1 MIGYPLRYL
10 AGILDVDETDL
21 NNHLLVLKDHNHI
34 EIEESDSRFIIR
46 IIGWDKYQSEYSRQ
60 REYRQVGNANKRAR
74 AYSGGKFTSDEW
86 IMLVTLCQNKCICC
100 GSDSSVS
107 DLCPDHVIALSD
119 GGSGDIFNIQPL
131 CGPCNRL
138 KGTSSK
144 DYRTPKLLRELQLK
158 LQPKLHGELL
168 SRSTQEGEG
177 DVEVEVE
184 GEGEEEKNQPPPL
197 AFQGRVLRVT
207 QRQHQ
212 RLLEVFGHH
221 GSAYQEADLWLEAN
235 PRKVRKNHYA
245 FMRNWLSREKE
256 KAIPSKQE
264 VLVGSGPLER
274 APRLC
279 ARCGATGSWH
289 LNATKRGWPVDHEF
303 AAAVR

>member
-1 MIGYPLRYL
+1 M
-10 AGILDVDETDL
+10 DEVSL
-21 NNHLLVLKDHNHI
+21 NNALLLLRDHGHI
-34 EIEESDSRFIIR
+34 TLEEASRQFIVGIVN
-46 IIGWDKYQSEYSRQ
+46 WEKYQSEYFRQ
-60 REYRQVGNANKRAR
+60 KAYREVTPEVTTKVTTQTTKRL
-74 AYSGGKFTSDEW
+74 
-86 IMLVTLCQNKCICC
+86 LV
-100 GSDSSVS
+100 
-107 DLCPDHVIALSD
+107 
-119 GGSGDIFNIQPL
+119 
-131 CGPCNRL
+131 
-138 KGTSSK
+138 
-144 DYRTPKLLRELQLK
+144 
-158 LQPKLHGELL
+158 
-168 SRSTQEGEG
+168 EGEG

-184 GEGEEEKNQPPPL
+184 GEGEEEKNQPPL
-197 AFQGRVLRVT
+197 AFQGRVLRIT

-264 VLVGSGPLER
+264 VLIGSGPLER

-279 ARCGATGSWH
+279 AKCGATGSWH

-303 AAAVR
+303 AAAR